1 VVTVVEGAEEGMPVL
16 YSSPVSRDERR
27 DGDRIPILGELTGGV
42 MVFQPMTVTE
52 IGVGGMQ
59 IEMRSPLQLDSLHDF
74 RLPLDDRPVVLKG
87 RVVHCRISD
96 VDTNQVLYRT
106 GIEFIDPPEHA
117 RQAIE
122 KYIESMKNAR
132 R

>member
-1 VVTVVEGAEEGMPVL
+1 MPVL
-16 YSSPVSRDERR
+16 YSSAVSRHERR
-27 DGDRIPILGELTGGV
+27 EGDRIPILGELTGGV

-106 GIEFIDPPEHA
+106 GIEFIDPPAHA
-117 RQAIE
+117 REAIE
-122 KYIESMKNAR
+122 KYIQTMKSAR

>member
-1 VVTVVEGAEEGMPVL
+1 M
-16 YSSPVSRDERR
+16 SRDERR

-117 RQAIE
+117 RKAIE
-122 KYIESMKNAR
+122 KYIKTMKSAR
-132 R
+132 RSS

>member
-1 VVTVVEGAEEGMPVL
+1 M
-16 YSSPVSRDERR
+16 SRDERR
-27 DGDRIPILGELTGGV
+27 EGDRIPILGELMGGV

-59 IEMRSPLQLDSLHDF
+59 IETRSPLQLDSLHDF
-74 RLPLDDRPVVLKG
+74 RLPLDDKPVVLKG

-106 GIEFIDPPEHA
+106 GIEFIEPAEHA
-117 RQAIE
+117 KRAIE
-122 KYIESMKNAR
+122 KYIEGMRAAR
-132 R
+132 GK

>member
-1 VVTVVEGAEEGMPVL
+1 M
-16 YSSPVSRDERR
+16 SRDERR

-59 IEMRSPLQLDSLHDF
+59 IETRTPLQLDSLHDF
-74 RLPLDDRPVVLKG
+74 RLPLDDKPVVLKG

-96 VDTNQVLYRT
+96 VDTNQVIYRT
-106 GIEFIDPPEHA
+106 GIEFIGAADHA
-117 RQAIE
+117 RRAIE
-122 KYIESMKNAR
+122 SYIERTKAAR
-132 R
+132 VTRP

>member
-1 VVTVVEGAEEGMPVL
+1 M
-16 YSSPVSRDERR
+16 
-27 DGDRIPILGELTGGV
+27 GGV

-52 IGVGGMQ
+52 LGIGGMQ
-59 IEMRSPLQLDSLHDF
+59 IETRTPLQLDSLHDF

-106 GIEFIDPPEHA
+106 GIEFIEPAEHA
-117 RQAIE
+117 RKAIQ
-122 KYIESMKNAR
+122 KYIESMKAAR
-132 R
+132 GTAGV

>member
-1 VVTVVEGAEEGMPVL
+1 MGLL
-16 YSSPVSRDERR
+16 YSSALMSRDERR
-27 DGDRIPILGELTGGV
+27 EGDRIPILGELMGGV

-59 IEMRSPLQLDSLHDF
+59 IETRSPLQLDSLHDF
-74 RLPLDDRPVVLKG
+74 RLPLDDKPVVLKG

-106 GIEFIDPPEHA
+106 GIEFIEPAEHA
-117 RQAIE
+117 RRAIE
-122 KYIESMKNAR
+122 KYIAGMRAAR
-132 R
+132 VTPP